1 MATYYEELH
10 FSTKGENDMKDITND
25 IQKIISSSTLKEGIV
40 CISVP
45 GSTGSLTTIEFEPGL
60 QKDFPEAMNEIAPKK
75 KDYAHHQTWHDDN
88 GRSHVKA
95 SLMGPSITMPF
106 HQGKLIHGTWQQIV
120 FIDFD
125 TRPRDRRII
134 VQLIGEK

>member
-1 MATYYEELH
+1 MASYYEELQ

-25 IQKIISSSTLKEGIV
+25 IQQVISSSTLNEGIACV
-40 CISVP
+40 FVP

-60 QKDFPEAMNEIAPKK
+60 QKDFPQAMNEIAPKNK
-75 KDYAHHQTWHDDN
+75 EYAHHETWHDDN

-95 SLMGPSITMPF
+95 SLMGPGVTIPF
-106 HQGKLIHGTWQQIV
+106 HQGKLIHGTWQQII

-125 TRPRDRRII
+125 TRPRDRKII

>member
-1 MATYYEELH
+1 MASYYEELQ

-25 IQKIISSSTLKEGIV
+25 IQQVISSSKLKEGIICV
-40 CISVP
+40 FVP

-60 QKDFPEAMNEIAPKK
+60 QKDFPLAMNEIAPKN
-75 KDYAHHQTWHDDN
+75 KDYAHHETWHDDN

-95 SLMGPSITMPF
+95 SLMGPSVTVPF
-106 HQGKLIHGTWQQIV
+106 HQGKLVHGTWQQIV

-134 VQLIGEK
+134 VQLVGEK